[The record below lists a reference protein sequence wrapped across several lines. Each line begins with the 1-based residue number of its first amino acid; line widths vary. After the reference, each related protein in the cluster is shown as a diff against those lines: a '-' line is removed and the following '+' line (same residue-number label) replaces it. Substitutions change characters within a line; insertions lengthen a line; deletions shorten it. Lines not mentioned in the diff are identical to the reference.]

1 MGHFSRSF
9 AAGFSLV
16 EVLVASSIG
25 AILGALTLQGI
36 GLATTIQ
43 SRSIEKTEATHWV
56 RDELEDLRLQSSNL
70 TFDADLCQ
78 PATADHRGFARS
90 LRDAL
95 AASSTTGTDPI
106 VLPIRQITSSTGRTF
121 QLVRTAWIE
130 ETFPY
135 NVLGLRY
142 EVLAAG
148 ANTPIYRFYT
158 EAIPD
163 AAFQC
168 P

>member
-1 MGHFSRSF
+1 MGNFSRSF

-56 RDELEDLRLQSSNL
+56 RDELEELRLQSSNL
-70 TFDADLCQ
+70 AFDANFCE
-78 PATADHRGFARS
+78 PTRADQGFAKS
-90 LRDAL
+90 LRDTL
-95 AASSTTGTDPI
+95 AADFTSGMDPV
-106 VLPIRQITSSTGRTF
+106 VLPVQQMTSSTGRSF
-121 QLVRTAWIE
+121 QLIRTAWIE

-142 EVLAAG
+142 EVRAAG
-148 ANTPIYRFYT
+148 ANTSIYRFYT

>member
-70 TFDADLCQ
+70 TFDADFCQ
-78 PATADHRGFARS
+78 ATAANRGFAKS

-95 AASSTTGTDPI
+95 AGNSTAGTDPV
-106 VLPIRQITSSTGRTF
+106 VLPIQQVTSSTGRPF

-130 ETFPY
+130 ETSPY

-142 EVLAAG
+142 EVRAAG